1 MEKPKFRKLPLV
13 ADQQS
18 SLPTADS
25 GENQLWQ
32 GFLDGDVLAF
42 QTLMTTY
49 FRVLFRYGTRF
60 SKDKEFIKD
69 CIQDLF
75 LYLWE
80 HRSSLR
86 ANVVVKPYLMVSL
99 RRYMHRNGS
108 DAASSDEF
116 TEDKVRP
123 FELMFSVEEQYIRQE
138 TEVNRIHQMK
148 QLLEGLPPRQK
159 EVIYLK
165 FFQELDR
172 DQIAEIMDIAPQTV
186 SNMLQLAIKQLRQHI
201 RAELLTL
208 FLLHWGFIH
217 TFIQLS
223 A

>member
-1 MEKPKFRKLPLV
+1 MSTVNVSGGDSDEK
-13 ADQQS
+13 
-18 SLPTADS
+18 
-25 GENQLWQ
+25 QLWQ
-32 GFLDGDVLAF
+32 RFLDGDVLAF

-86 ANVVVKPYLMVSL
+86 TNVVVKPYLMVSL
-99 RRYMHRNGS
+99 RRYMHRNVS
-108 DAASSDEF
+108 DAGSSDEF
-116 TEDKVRP
+116 TEDNVRP
-123 FELMFSVEEQYIRQE
+123 FELLFSVEEQYIHQE
-138 TEVNRIHQMK
+138 TELNRIHQMK
-148 QLLEGLPPRQK
+148 QMLDRLPPRQK

-165 FFQELDR
+165 FFQELER

-186 SNMLQLAIKQLRQHI
+186 SNMLQLAIKQLRQYI
-201 RAELLTL
+201 GAELLTL
-208 FLLHWGFIH
+208 FLVHWGFIH
-217 TFIQLS
+217 AFIQLS
-223 A
+223 T